1 VKPYYA
7 DKAIPSE
14 KPMEDTNDTIVVEMP
29 DDGQPPETVSRPKPT
44 VTDDDEVR
52 KPPTEIRRSGRTR
65 KTPHHLDQDSVFMT
79 HKE

>member
-7 DKAIPSE
+7 DEAIPSE
-14 KPMEDTNDTIVVEMP
+14 KPREDTNDIIVVEMP

-52 KPPTEIRRSGRTR
+52 KPTVTDYN
-65 KTPHHLDQDSVFMT
+65 L
-79 HKE
+79 